1 VVLDLG
7 RVKAGVLIC
16 FEDILPEAGRE
27 AASVSPN
34 LLVDLSNDAWFA
46 GSREPAMH
54 LLAATMRAIETRRD
68 FVRAVNVGPTSFI
81 DATGRIREAYEAGIP
96 AALVVK
102 VALLDGAPTIYARF
116 GDWPWIVLLLAMA
129 GIFAAT
135 KANER
140 RTTR

>member
-1 VVLDLG
+1 
-7 RVKAGVLIC
+7 
-16 FEDILPEAGRE
+16 
-27 AASVSPN
+27 
-34 LLVDLSNDAWFA
+34 
-46 GSREPAMH
+46 
-54 LLAATMRAIETRRD
+54 MRAIETRRD